1 MNEKD
6 PKDMTP
12 SEAFEISVKNI
23 LALDEDIETFILAVK
38 TKGKYGTSY
47 SGSPVDIAALLAYSA
62 LEQKK
67 LRPII
72 HMASDA
78 IKHFELKYDAESS
91 DKSAGITLT
100 KGQLEQLLKKGGRA

>member
-1 MNEKD
+1 MKD
-6 PKDMTP
+6 PKDMTAR
-12 SEAFEISVKNI
+12 EAFENAVKNI

-38 TKGKYGTSY
+38 TKEKYGTSY
-47 SGSPVDIAALLAYSA
+47 SGSPTDIAVQLSISA

-78 IKHFELKYDAESS
+78 IKRFEREYDAETSG
-91 DKSAGITLT
+91 KSAGITLT
-100 KGQLEQLLKKGGRA
+100 KEQLEQLLKKGGRA